1 MTARR
6 FCILDVEARLSP
18 DAVLRVGLKEIYA
31 CATLVFDEAA
41 DGSFSNFELECC
53 ELGEGGEAALL
64 MMPPSALTKSTAAA
78 QFLLLVMDLTISPR
92 CVGGRGAIGCLTG
105 FSA

>member
-53 ELGEGGEAALL
+53 ELGYGGEAAVL
-64 MMPPSALTKSTAAA
+64 MMPPRVDEEHS
-78 QFLLLVMDLTISPR
+78 
-92 CVGGRGAIGCLTG
+92 RGSILATYAG
-105 FSA
+105 S